1 MAVFGTFADITP
13 DEVLGLV
20 KNKEGI
26 LEIENNIKIFIRDGQ
41 IVGMTV
47 GDRVLD
53 TRSHYL
59 AILTDIISD
68 NRSRFRFEKCS
79 VIALGEPVPVDIILL
94 ESAVRRDEMDM
105 KVIETIDPDVPFFI
119 PDDSMDRVRQI
130 FSRTGNNDLYAF
142 LRDSYHVLVKGATAR
157 EVSERLGYPLMWVRY
172 MLAILRAM
180 KVIAVKR
187 RERKGDV
194 MEALRSVYQGL
205 RKFMRR
211 FSRDGQDI

>member
-1 MAVFGTFADITP
+1 MFGTFSDISP

-26 LEIENNIKIFIRDGQ
+26 LQIEDDIKIFIRNGQ

-53 TRSHYL
+53 TRGHYL

-68 NRSRFRFEKCS
+68 NRSKFRFEKCS
-79 VIALGEPVPVDIILL
+79 VIALGEPVPVDLILL
-94 ESAVRRDEMDM
+94 ESAIKRDEMDT

-130 FSRTGNNDLYAF
+130 FSGKGNNDLYAF

-157 EVSERLGYPLMWVRY
+157 EISERLGYPLMWVRY

-187 RERKGDV
+187 RERKGDIL
-194 MEALRSVYQGL
+194 MALKSAYEGFR
-205 RKFMRR
+205 RFMRR